1 MHFKTNI
8 IYCLLFI
15 STLISCQNKMEK
27 YKWLPTESS
36 PLLYPM
42 NIYKGHL
49 FLEDGSSVY
58 IPCSGSSHTG
68 WGYSGSMHTQ
78 GSDLKA
84 VPVKLE
90 VTWAS
95 FLENKFYT
103 GSWDLPVDKIKE
115 LFKEGTV
122 NWRTNEK
129 EGYSSVVVG
138 LAPGGVVV
146 VWMYGNDQQVEI
158 GRYQAKET
166 SVAMKDYVPGNPTIT
181 QEEYFDMSKS
191 VPEAY
196 ENMKKNGIQFGIW
209 DTYRKKYNWR
219 TSIEIPNHTFKNVTL
234 EMYNGEEETLFNETI
249 DKNPFKE
256 RAIPRLLSYL
266 FEDKNGKQTVFEVRY
281 FDEEEIFSLFKKVD
295 ENKPIEI
302 VLRMNDDLTNRRLI
316 LKQGNNEFPI
326 QKIDHDNMW
335 ELKKY
340 KSK

>member
-1 MHFKTNI
+1 
-8 IYCLLFI
+8 
-15 STLISCQNKMEK
+15 MEK

-166 SVAMKDYVPGNPTIT
+166 SVSMKDYVPGNPTIT

-256 RAIPRLLSYL
+256 RAVPRLLSYL

-281 FDEEEIFSLFKKVD
+281 FDEEEIFSLFKKAD

-302 VLRMNDDLTNRRLI
+302 VLRMNEDLTNRRLI

-326 QKIDHDNMW
+326 QKIDYDNMW
-335 ELKKY
+335 KLKKY